1 VSAPAGSTRW
11 GAWAQAALANTAQ
24 PYPHNAAHLTAGP
37 DDRRLPAE
45 LHPAFHTSY
54 DWHSDV
60 HMHWLLAA
68 LLRRHPESVDADA
81 VIARLDA
88 DLTPAALQ
96 VEAGYLREAPQFER
110 PYGWGWLL
118 VLAAEIAE
126 LSQDA
131 AVAAVRMRARA
142 WSVALRP
149 LVTVVRA
156 NILGWISHAYAP
168 VRTGVHDNS
177 AFGLLLISCAAA
189 HLGDAEVRRAVA
201 DAARAWFGADHAAP
215 VAYEPGGLDFLSPT
229 LVEAHLMVR
238 VLSAGEITAW
248 LTGFLPEH
256 IDSEAS
262 WLRPPVIRDLTDA
275 RQGHLIGLA
284 FDRAWHCRVLADAA
298 PGLDD
303 EAVTGLREAAR
314 RNQNWADDLLA
325 GGLGFQHAHWLSTFA
340 LLAAE
345 SAADLVEAG
354 AER

>member
-1 VSAPAGSTRW
+1 MSAPAGSTRW
-11 GAWAQAALANTAQ
+11 GAWTQAALANTAQ

-96 VEAGYLREAPQFER
+96 VEAGYLREAPQLER

-131 AVAAVRMRARA
+131 AVAGVRMRSRA
-142 WSVALRP
+142 WPVALRP

-156 NILGWISHAYAP
+156 NILGWISHTYAP

-189 HLGDAEVRRAVA
+189 HLGDAEVRRVVA
-201 DAARAWFGADHAAP
+201 DATHDWFGADRAAP
-215 VAYEPGGLDFLSPT
+215 VAYEPGGLDFLPPT

-238 VLSAGEITAW
+238 VLPAGEIAAW
-248 LTGFLPEH
+248 LAGVPAL
-256 IDSEAS
+256 SAS
-262 WLRPPVIRDLTDA
+262 TRRPHGCDRRSSVISPMHA
-275 RQGHLIGLA
+275 RGTSSA
-284 FDRAWHCRVLADAA
+284 
-298 PGLDD
+298 
-303 EAVTGLREAAR
+303 
-314 RNQNWADDLLA
+314 
-325 GGLGFQHAHWLSTFA
+325 WLSIGPGT
-340 LLAAE
+340 
-345 SAADLVEAG
+345 VECWPTPLPTSMTRLSPGCAKRRVATRIG
-354 AER
+354 RKTS